1 MMILLLPQLLQM
13 MKKQNNAI
21 DESSDDAMMNDANDD
36 DEYDEMT
43 LLLLLLLQI
52 AKIAII
58 LLHVDEH
65 EHESNPYL
73 KILLDND
80 VPIPVLLQSFLL
92 ASEKNVLLDETKMK
106 ATEIDAPYERK
117 MMQMDDANNL
127 NEDVMKMILRPHVM
141 ILHNDA
147 FSLGLLTHC
156 LSFICRRPLGMH
168 LMMKIA

>member
-127 NEDVMKMILRPHVM
+127 NEDVMKMIVRPHVM

-147 FSLGLLTHC
+147 FFRDS
-156 LSFICRRPLGMH
+156 
-168 LMMKIA
+168 